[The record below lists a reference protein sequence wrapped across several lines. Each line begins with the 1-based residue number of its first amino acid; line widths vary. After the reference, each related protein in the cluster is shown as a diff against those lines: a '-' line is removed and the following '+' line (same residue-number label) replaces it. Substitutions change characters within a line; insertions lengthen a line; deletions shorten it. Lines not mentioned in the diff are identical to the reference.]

1 MKAKNDMT
9 KYYADI
15 QAFYAKEDVI
25 YNPTLAMYMKE
36 VLLKFH
42 SCLYISNGESRN
54 QLINPRYCIRP
65 FL

>member
-1 MKAKNDMT
+1 MNKYQDETIKIFIKAKNDMN

-15 QAFYAKEDVI
+15 QAYYAKEDVI

-42 SCLYISNGESRN
+42 SCLYISIGESDS
-54 QLINPRYCIRP
+54 
-65 FL
+65 